1 MQHDAALRR
10 IYAPPTKTQAQER
23 GFRMRGAHTGPPKSA
38 GLPVGPVS
46 PPRWVS
52 DPLIDK
58 MGAKCEKNSS
68 SDREGPGMNIEKAA
82 SKTLEVARAA
92 EIARDKLVEPGGTA
106 P

>member
-1 MQHDAALRR
+1 
-10 IYAPPTKTQAQER
+10 
-23 GFRMRGAHTGPPKSA
+23 
-38 GLPVGPVS
+38 
-46 PPRWVS
+46 
-52 DPLIDK
+52 